1 MSLEAEDNN
10 TKFFG
15 SEKYRP
21 EVLECMSHTKY
32 LSSASKMSSCSCV
45 NSGMCSVVQWCGVER
60 STVPYSTVQCSAVQY
75 ILSSAPRYRMISL

>member
-1 MSLEAEDNN
+1 MNVFFFVYVFDSPLKACGRVSLEVEENN

-32 LSSASKMSSCSCV
+32 LNSASKMSSCSCV
-45 NSGMCSVVQWCGVER
+45 NSGMCGV
-60 STVPYSTVQCSAVQY
+60 
-75 ILSSAPRYRMISL
+75 L